1 MATHPCLASQLAREH
16 HRQMLAAASQR
27 QPRPQQCHQASG
39 TADAAAHA
47 GSALANA
54 ERDHLG
60 YATAPHLVRQ
70 DASKAGS
77 LPWCADARADI
88 WLLW

>member
-39 TADAAAHA
+39 TPDAAAKIIRRLATLIAKPGDIRPGTDRHA
-47 GSALANA
+47 DDQVAAHIG
-54 ERDHLG
+54 
-60 YATAPHLVRQ
+60 
-70 DASKAGS
+70 
-77 LPWCADARADI
+77 
-88 WLLW
+88 